1 MRRRGG
7 GEDGRGREE
16 EETHGLAGWAGGA
29 ADAQLRSPERP
40 SFTQATPHRCAGGHS
55 GGPGKKQH
63 PSSALPKRIATPLH
77 RHLNRVPVDLGAGEA
92 GGKVRHRS
100 HGCAAAA
107 AAACAPAAKPSASPC
122 LPAPPPPPPPPPLH
136 HARPLACLLNT
147 NGSWMGSLS
156 LLRYRTYSDSPPE

>member
-77 RHLNRVPVDLGAGEA
+77 RHLNRVPVDLGAGEQEA
-92 GGKVRHRS
+92 RCGTGRM
-100 HGCAAAA
+100 AAQQPQQQHARLRRNRL
-107 AAACAPAAKPSASPC
+107 PRRAS
-122 LPAPPPPPPPPPLH
+122 LPPPPPPPPP
-136 HARPLACLLNT
+136 RSTTPV
-147 NGSWMGSLS
+147 LS
-156 LLRYRTYSDSPPE
+156 PVC